1 MSDTTQDS
9 TAAAREAARTTGGRP
24 AVARPEVIIVPGAE
38 AAHRRARIVSII
50 RYVVILLVAL
60 AFTFPF
66 IWMLLASFK
75 SQADIMNNQ
84 RILSFEPTMQHY
96 VDVFNQYSFFKFM
109 GNSFLVA
116 IASTAFSLVLGL
128 PAAYAI
134 ARFKM
139 PAFGLILLA
148 ARIVPGITFL
158 IPWFILFTQ
167 LHLVGTYWA
176 LILSHMLVGLP
187 FITWVMISFFEGL
200 PQELEEAAQVDG
212 VTPIGS
218 FFRIALPL
226 SLPGIITGSILSFI
240 FSWNNFMFSL
250 VLASQ
255 DTRTLPVAIFGFIS
269 YASIDWGGLMA
280 AAVIITLPVLIITL
294 FVQRY
299 VVSGLTAGALKG

>member
-1 MSDTTQDS
+1 MSNLTQERTRRAVS
-9 TAAAREAARTTGGRP
+9 APAEAI
-24 AVARPEVIIVPGAE
+24 VVPGAE
-38 AAHRRARIVSII
+38 AAHLRARIGSTL
-50 RYVVILLVAL
+50 RYLAIALVTL
-60 AFTFPF
+60 AFVFPF
-66 IWMLLASFK
+66 LWMILASFK

-84 RILSFEPTMQHY
+84 NLLAFTPTLTHY
-96 VDVFNQYSFFKFM
+96 ADVFNQYAFFKFM
-109 GNSFLVA
+109 LNSFLVA
-116 IASTAFSLVLGL
+116 ILSTLFALVLGL

-134 ARFKM
+134 ARFRM
-139 PAFGLILLA
+139 PALGLILLA

-158 IPWFILFTQ
+158 IPWFILFSRI
-167 LHLVGTYWA
+167 HLNGSYVA

-187 FITWVMISFFEGL
+187 FVTWVMISFFEGL
-200 PQELEEAAQVDG
+200 PAELEEAAQVDG

-226 SLPGIITGSILSFI
+226 SMPGIITGSILAFI

-250 VLASQ
+250 VLANQ
-255 DTRTLPVAIFGFIS
+255 ETRTLPVAIFSFIS

-299 VVSGLTAGALKG
+299 VVSGLTAGAVKG